1 MQERLGRFSQTRTQD
16 RGFPYKAWLG
26 GTALD
31 MTIDLT
37 NAISAAIN
45 RLLYPL
51 VRILLRQG
59 MPFGAFSDLA
69 KRVYVDVAQQEF
81 GIPGRKQSISR
92 VSIITGL
99 TRKEVRRVQGLSA
112 ADDAAAI
119 AQYNRAA
126 RVISGWRR
134 DPQFIDA
141 QGNPSELPL
150 EGEGVTFAGLVKRF
164 SGDVPARAIRDELVR
179 VGAAEI
185 TATGAIR
192 LQARAYVPSD
202 SETEKV
208 GILGTDVADLLTTI
222 THNIARDVPEP
233 YFQRKVVYDNLPVE
247 AMTELKPLVNQKAQE
262 LLEEFDRWLAAR
274 DRDANSDVKG
284 HGRQRAGIGI
294 YYFENDLSQE
304 ETP

>member
-1 MQERLGRFSQTRTQD
+1 
-16 RGFPYKAWLG
+16 
-26 GTALD
+26 

-247 AMTELKPLVNQKAQE
+247 AMTELKPLVNQRAQE

-274 DRDANSDVKG
+274 DRDANPDVKG

-304 ETP
+304 ETS